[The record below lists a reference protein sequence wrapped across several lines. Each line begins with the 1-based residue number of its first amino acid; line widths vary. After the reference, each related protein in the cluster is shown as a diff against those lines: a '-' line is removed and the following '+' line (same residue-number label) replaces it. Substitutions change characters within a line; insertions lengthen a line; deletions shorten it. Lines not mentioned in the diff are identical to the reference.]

1 MISLHTDKKY
11 TVILSASHCTNE
23 PLTNLLFTERM
34 KDRLLHEYHV
44 NPIRAVGVYE
54 GGAEQSFVIHTNSSH
69 VVGDIKRLAL
79 ECYKQDCVLVSNNRK
94 HDIQLHWANATT
106 SHIGHS
112 FRCYTGVPKG
122 CTNYTVLKGCDYW
135 TVS

>member
-11 TVILSASHCTNE
+11 TVILSAYLYNNGA
-23 PLTNLLFTERM
+23 LGNLLDTERM

-44 NPIRAVGVYE
+44 NPIRAVGVYQ
-54 GGAEQSFVIHTNSSH
+54 GDAEQSFVVHTNSSR
-69 VVGDIKRLAL
+69 VVGEIKRLAL

-94 HDIQLHWANATT
+94 HDIQLHWANANT

-135 TVS
+135 VVT

>member
-1 MISLHTDKKY
+1 MNTLLTDKKY
-11 TVILSASHCTNE
+11 TVILSAYHPSNE

-34 KDRLLHEYHV
+34 HDRLLHEYHV
-44 NPIRAVGVYE
+44 NPIHAVGVYQ
-54 GGAEQSFVIHTNSSH
+54 GGSEQSFVVHTNSSH

-79 ECYKQDCVLVSNNRK
+79 ECYHQECVLVSNNRR
-94 HDIQLHWANATT
+94 HDIQLHNSDATT

-122 CTNYTVLKGCDYW
+122 CTNYTVLRGQDYW
-135 TVS
+135 VVN